1 MEEKGSQ
8 NARRITQYVA
18 ALVAMGG
25 ALSAGAVFGW
35 SSPAQYRLTNQT
47 EYGFPIDD
55 EQWSWVGSTITLG
68 GNFNN
73 LPIQRS
79 SSLIFVLSFS
89 CLFLCHHRNHNYVFR
104 SKKHNVGISCPVYDR
119 LGARLL
125 GQ

>member
-8 NARRITQYVA
+8 NARRITQYIA

-68 GNFNN
+68 GNSIIYQFNVLFIN
-73 LPIQRS
+73 IRTFFQLP
-79 SSLIFVLSFS
+79 
-89 CLFLCHHRNHNYVFR
+89 FLAP
-104 SKKHNVGISCPVYDR
+104 S
-119 LGARLL
+119 
-125 GQ
+125 